1 MSINVENLVRKI
13 RKFGRMEQ
21 SASLFY
27 EPAPTSHKEELA
39 SIQERLL
46 ALVIQIDN
54 ILEKEPQ
61 TKDPPLT

>member
-1 MSINVENLVRKI
+1 VSINVENLVRKI
-13 RKFGRMEQ
+13 RAIGSMEQ

-27 EPAPTSHKEELA
+27 EPEPASHKEELA

-54 ILEKEPQ
+54 ILGKEPQ

>member
-1 MSINVENLVRKI
+1 
-13 RKFGRMEQ
+13 MEQ

-27 EPAPTSHKEELA
+27 EPEPASHKEELA

-54 ILEKEPQ
+54 ILGKEPQ

>member
-1 MSINVENLVRKI
+1 
-13 RKFGRMEQ
+13 MEQ

-27 EPAPTSHKEELA
+27 TPAPTSHKEELA

>member
-1 MSINVENLVRKI
+1 MTINVEILVGKI
-13 RKFGRMEQ
+13 RDIGSMEQ
-21 SASLFY
+21 SASTS
-27 EPAPTSHKEELA
+27 EPTSHKEELV

>member
-1 MSINVENLVRKI
+1 MTINVENLVRKI
-13 RKFGRMEQ
+13 RDIGSIRQ

-27 EPAPTSHKEELA
+27 TPEPTSHREELA